1 MPCQAMSM
9 VVVHVASSARNI
21 LVFLGRMAEATGHA
35 LHFFVLSDRPCLKSG
50 TRDCTM
56 PDGDHSMNLSPPFTP
71 FFALHGRQIDNLLVL
86 LSGPLS
92 TEHPPFGFPKPIRIT
107 QMMAKGI
114 YVSEL
119 DTA

>member
-1 MPCQAMSM
+1 
-9 VVVHVASSARNI
+9 
-21 LVFLGRMAEATGHA
+21 
-35 LHFFVLSDRPCLKSG
+35 
-50 TRDCTM
+50 M

-71 FFALHGRQIDNLLVL
+71 FLALHGLRLGTVFQILHGRQIDNLLVL
-86 LSGPLS
+86 LSGPLP
-92 TEHPPFGFPKPIRIT
+92 TEHPPFGFPEPIRIT